1 MDANTE
7 LLNFIFQNSEM
18 GTNTLDE
25 LIEIAGD
32 VPFEQ
37 VLLKQREGYK
47 VINQEAVRLMEGSEE
62 EPKGIS
68 KFDQIRTYLMI
79 KASTL
84 TNHSASHFAEM
95 MIQGSTM
102 GIIDLCKQLNSYK
115 EVNPEIRALAERLL
129 QFEEGNIQELKKYL
143 RQDKA

>member
-68 KFDQIRTYLMI
+68 KFAQIRTYLMI

-95 MIQGSTM
+95 MIQGSIM

-115 EVNPEIRALAERLL
+115 EVKPEIRALAEQVLL
-129 QFEEGNIQELKKYL
+129 FC
-143 RQDKA
+143 

>member
-37 VLLKQREGYK
+37 VLLKQRGGYK
-47 VINQEAVRLMEGSEE
+47 VINQEAVRLIEGSEE

-68 KFDQIRTYLMI
+68 KFDQIKTGHGMI
-79 KASTL
+79 K
-84 TNHSASHFAEM
+84 
-95 MIQGSTM
+95 
-102 GIIDLCKQLNSYK
+102 
-115 EVNPEIRALAERLL
+115 
-129 QFEEGNIQELKKYL
+129 
-143 RQDKA
+143 